1 MSNYMKFLSEQIKK
15 KEKENEQIVLDYWKK
30 VSGNGDL
37 TTKYESLSKK
47 MINLSEEES
56 LSPQEFANELMKL
69 NGLGRRQALKYW
81 VIKAERQNLNEFWK
95 KEYINKNS
103 DLELVVLPKS
113 GKNSLYLNG
122 EFNIT
127 QKKNKKTQSDRSK
140 GVKTF
145 DFVLLGS
152 DYPTTQG
159 FDGILGCDKTVKVT
173 GGSQI
178 DVQKEIDNTIDHLC
192 NDPMNRKYLMLLDGG
207 FFYQYVQE
215 NKEKY
220 DNIFFTTTDE
230 LINNNMRPLV
240 NELGFLLK

>member
-15 KEKENEQIVLDYWKK
+15 QEKENEQIVLDYWEK
-30 VSGNGDL
+30 VSNTGEL
-37 TTKYESLSKK
+37 TTKYESLYKK
-47 MINLSEEES
+47 MIYLSEEES
-56 LSPQEFANELMKL
+56 LTPQEFANELIKL
-69 NGLGRRQALKYW
+69 DGLGRRQTLKYW
-81 VIKAERQNLNEFWK
+81 VIKAERQNLNEVWK
-95 KEYINKNS
+95 KEYITKNS
-103 DLELVVLPKS
+103 NLELVVLPKS
-113 GKNSLYLNG
+113 GKDSLHLND

-127 QKKNKKTQSDRSK
+127 LKKGKKTQSDKSK

-152 DYPTTQG
+152 DYPITQG
-159 FDGILGCDKTVKVT
+159 FEGILVVDKTVKVT

-178 DVQKEIDNTIDHLC
+178 DVQKEIDNTISHLC
-192 NDPMNRKYLMLLDGG
+192 NDPMNRKYLILLDGG

-230 LINNNMRPLV
+230 LV
-240 NELGFLLK
+240 VKK

>member
-15 KEKENEQIVLDYWKK
+15 QEKENEQIVLDYWEK
-30 VSGNGDL
+30 VSNTGEL
-37 TTKYESLSKK
+37 TTKYESLYKK
-47 MINLSEEES
+47 MIYLSEEES
-56 LSPQEFANELMKL
+56 LTPQEFANELIKL
-69 NGLGRRQALKYW
+69 DGLGRRQTLKYW
-81 VIKAERQNLNEFWK
+81 VIKAERQNLNEVWK
-95 KEYINKNS
+95 KEYITKNS
-103 DLELVVLPKS
+103 NLELVALPKS
-113 GKNSLYLNG
+113 GKDSLHLND

-127 QKKNKKTQSDRSK
+127 LKKGKKTQSDKSK

-152 DYPTTQG
+152 DYPITQG
-159 FDGILGCDKTVKVT
+159 FEGILVVDKTVKVT

-178 DVQKEIDNTIDHLC
+178 DVQKEIDNTISHLC
-192 NDPMNRKYLMLLDGG
+192 NDPMNRKYLILLDGG

-230 LINNNMRPLV
+230 LV
-240 NELGFLLK
+240 VKK